1 MNLVITKKQMDAM
14 LVVGLEGRL
23 DAVTARQLEAEL
35 SASLD
40 GITNLVFDFSKLEYI
55 TSAGLRALLM
65 AHRTLR
71 EKGTIT
77 VINANEMVR
86 EVLELTGFRAILTI
100 E

>member
-14 LVVGLEGRL
+14 LVVSLEGRL

-40 GITNLVFDFSKLEYI
+40 GITNLVFDFGKLEYI